1 MAKGKDYN
9 ALMKNLAKWGWLCLV
24 SGILVMAAI
33 FVLVSFTR
41 MPDTEEL
48 ENPDYEQASIIYA
61 DDLSE
66 LGRFYSKNRV
76 LLTYEELNPHLINA
90 LIATEDERFFN
101 HTGIDARGTARAII
115 FLSTRGGASTITQQ
129 LAKQFFTKRSRSFV
143 KRVWQ
148 KLKEW
153 VIAIEFEKRYTK
165 EEIIAMYLNKFE
177 FIYQSFG
184 VSSASRTY
192 FGKDQKDLTIDE
204 AAILIGMLKNPYI
217 YNPKRNPENAKKR
230 RNVVLG
236 QMLKNERITQ
246 AEFDEL
252 KEKSIDMSNFNRTF
266 QYEGLAP
273 HFRTTLTNY
282 LKKLFDQ
289 KKYRKPDGTVY
300 NPFEDGLKIYTTI
313 NKQMQQYA
321 EEAAFD
327 HMAKIQKTYF
337 NVWKN
342 KDPWTYGADK
352 NQKKIRKD
360 AFNRAVRE
368 SDRYRS
374 MRASTVGKVISEIQN
389 DIPDARLWEADIN
402 RMLGEEKETGYLNKL
417 ARRDIV
423 TGSQIKRYKAIMRS
437 PKWQELKDERAAL
450 DQKAMEVFNQP
461 RKMNVFSYEN
471 GGEKTVTM
479 SPLDSIRY
487 HQKHMQIGS
496 VSIDPSNGH
505 VKAWVGGI
513 GNKYFKYDHVLS
525 NRQVGSTFKPFLYAT
540 ALMNQGILPCQK
552 VQDIQYVIPAGDPN
566 FKLIDTWAPSNSRGT
581 FSGDMV
587 TLKEALRLSLNSV
600 SVWLVKELG
609 SVKLI
614 RDLVEK
620 MGIEKKKIPDAPSI
634 VLGAAQVNVLE
645 MTAAYAT
652 FANQGTYIEPAFLL
666 RIEDKDGRII
676 YNNISSQKRVFT
688 EMYNDVMVN
697 YLKHASSAVSWALS
711 SDFGGKTGTTND
723 YVDGWFMGISPELV
737 VGTWVGGEMNWIRFN
752 SITQGAGGVMAR
764 PFYIDYMKE
773 LERDP
778 LIQLNKGRTFQ
789 IPEGDRV
796 VFDCE
801 AYAQELPSKMAK
813 DKEIEK
819 KVLNDQF
826 EEEF

>member
-1 MAKGKDYN
+1 MAKHTDYN
-9 ALMKNLAKWGWLCLV
+9 KIMKLLVKWGWLSLIT
-24 SGILVMAAI
+24 GIVAFFAA

-90 LIATEDERFFN
+90 LVATEDERFFR
-101 HTGIDARGTARAII
+101 HSGIDARGTARAVI

-177 FIYQSFG
+177 FIYSSFG

-192 FGKDQKDLTIDE
+192 FGKEQKDLTLDE

-217 YNPKRNPENAKKR
+217 YNPKINPENAKRR

-236 QMLKNERITQ
+236 QMLKNGLIEQ
-246 AEFDEL
+246 AQFEEL
-252 KEKSIDMSNFNRTF
+252 KELKIDMSNFNRTF

-282 LKKLFDQ
+282 LKKLFEQ
-289 KKYRKPDGTVY
+289 KKYRKPDGTAY

-313 NKQMQQYA
+313 NKTMQQYA

-342 KDPWTYGADK
+342 KDPWTYKADA
-352 NQKKIRKD
+352 NQKRIRKD

-368 SDRYRS
+368 SERYKN
-374 MRASTVGKVISEIQN
+374 MRALTVGKIIAEIQSEIPN
-389 DIPDARLWEADIN
+389 ARLWESDIN

-423 TGSQIKRYKAIMRS
+423 SSSQIKTYKAIMRN
-437 PKWQELKDERAAL
+437 PKWQQLKKERAAL
-450 DQKAMEVFNQP
+450 DQRAMEVFNQP
-461 RKMNVFSYEN
+461 RKMKVFSYEK
-471 GGEKTVTM
+471 GSEKTMTM
-479 SPLDSIRY
+479 TPMDSIRY

-496 VSIDPSNGH
+496 VSIDPSTGH

-540 ALMNQGILPCQK
+540 ALIHQGISPCQK
-552 VQDIQYVIPAGDPN
+552 IKDMQYVIPAGDPN
-566 FKLIDTWAPSNSRGT
+566 FKLLDTWAPSNSRGSFT
-581 FSGDMV
+581 GDMV

-614 RDLVEK
+614 RDLVDK
-620 MGIEKKKIPDAPSI
+620 MGIDKKKIPDAPSI

-645 MTAAYAT
+645 MTGAYAT
-652 FANQGTYIEPAFLL
+652 FANQGTFIEPSFLL

-676 YNNISSQKRVFT
+676 YNTIPSQKRVFT
-688 EMYNDVMVN
+688 EYYNDAMVKF
-697 YLKHASSAVSWALS
+697 LKHASSAVSWA
-711 SDFGGKTGTTND
+711 
-723 YVDGWFMGISPELV
+723 
-737 VGTWVGGEMNWIRFN
+737 
-752 SITQGAGGVMAR
+752 
-764 PFYIDYMKE
+764 
-773 LERDP
+773 
-778 LIQLNKGRTFQ
+778 
-789 IPEGDRV
+789 
-796 VFDCE
+796 
-801 AYAQELPSKMAK
+801 
-813 DKEIEK
+813 
-819 KVLNDQF
+819 
-826 EEEF
+826 